1 MTLRPEQIQALQYA
15 QRKGSESSI
24 DSIRAR
30 VGRTFADLEALLQAV
45 PHHLTPVRPAPSKW
59 SVHEIVD
66 HLVVSHRRAVVE
78 LRSLVEGQSPTSGP
92 IPAGLVSGDAFARP
106 WPLLVEDLEAVH
118 RDFVEVLASAND
130 ETSLAPRAPVVMVV
144 QCANADGSVEPV
156 EWVESFDWKAHA
168 ILFRAHTLEH
178 LGQVQR
184 TLASLAAGESELRGS
199 RAG

>member
-1 MTLRPEQIQALQYA
+1 MNLRPEQIQALQYA
-15 QRKGSESSI
+15 RRKGSESSI

-30 VGRTFADLEALLQAV
+30 VRRTFADLEALLQAV
-45 PHHLTPVRPAPSKW
+45 PLDLTAVRPAPSKW

-78 LRSLVEGQSPTSGP
+78 LRTLVEGESPASGP
-92 IPAGLVSGDAFARP
+92 IPAGLVSGDPFARP
-106 WPLLVEDLEAVH
+106 WPLVVEDLEAVH
-118 RDFVEVLASAND
+118 RDFVEVLASASD
-130 ETSLAPRAPVVMVV
+130 ETSLAARAPVVMVV
-144 QCANADGSVEPV
+144 QCANAGGGVEPV

-178 LGQVQR
+178 LQQVRR
-184 TLASLAAGESELRGS
+184 TLDSLAGGASELRGS